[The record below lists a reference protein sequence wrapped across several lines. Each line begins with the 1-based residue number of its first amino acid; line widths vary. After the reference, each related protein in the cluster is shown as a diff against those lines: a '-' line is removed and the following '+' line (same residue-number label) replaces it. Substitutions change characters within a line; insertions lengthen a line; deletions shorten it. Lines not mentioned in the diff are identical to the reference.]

1 MKYVEVIGAAGCAD
15 TVAAIAEQ
23 LELTDCRVGPAASDD
38 TLALRLL
45 VSDDKLQPAL
55 DALQTLLGTQ
65 PTTRIT
71 VLPVEIAL
79 PAPAREEREQED
91 SATAAREALYAGVE
105 KNTRLDA
112 NYLVLVLLSTAVASI
127 GLIENSVA
135 VVIGAMV
142 IAPLLGPNIAFGL
155 GTALGD
161 AALMRKATLANLV
174 GIALVVALAAGI
186 GALQMFDTSGTEL
199 LARTRVG
206 LDSVALALAAGAAAV
221 LSQTTGLS
229 SGLVGVMVAVALLP
243 PAVTLG
249 LMLGSGQLVLAAGS
263 GLLLA
268 VNLVCVNLASNV
280 VFLVKGVY
288 PRTWFEQ
295 QRAKRATRVYALM
308 WVVTLLVL
316 MLLIYAHQLLRGGG
330 G

>member
-1 MKYVEVIGAAGCAD
+1 MKYVEVVSAAGCAD
-15 TVAAIAEQ
+15 TICALAEQ
-23 LELTDCRVGPAASDD
+23 LQLTDCRVGPAADDD

-45 VSDDKLQPAL
+45 VSDDKLQPTL
-55 DALQTLLGTQ
+55 DALQTLLNGQ
-65 PTTRIT
+65 PATRIA
-71 VLPVEIAL
+71 VLPVQIVL
-79 PAPAREEREQED
+79 PSPDRRAREQEE
-91 SATAAREALYAGVE
+91 SATAAREALYASVE

-161 AALMRKATLANLV
+161 AALMRKATLASLV

-186 GALQMFDTSGTEL
+186 GALRVFDTSGTEL

-221 LSQTTGLS
+221 LSLTTGLS
-229 SGLVGVMVAVALLP
+229 SVLVGVMVAVALLP

>member
-1 MKYVEVIGAAGCAD
+1 MKYIEVVSAAGCAD
-15 TVAAIAEQ
+15 SIVALAEQ
-23 LELTDCRVGPAASDD
+23 LELTDCRVGPAAADD

-65 PTTRIT
+65 QTTRIT

-79 PAPAREEREQED
+79 PAPDRGEREQED

-105 KNTRLDA
+105 KNTSLDA
-112 NYLVLVLLSTAVASI
+112 NYLVLVLLSTAVAAI
-127 GLIENSVA
+127 GLLENNVA
-135 VVIGAMV
+135 VIIGAMV

-161 AALMRKATLANLV
+161 ATLMRKAARANLV
-174 GIALVVALAAGI
+174 GIGLVIGLAAGI
-186 GALQMFDTSGTEL
+186 GALQMFEMSGAEL
-199 LARTRVG
+199 LARTEVG
-206 LDSVALALAAGAAAV
+206 LDSVAVALAAGAAAV
-221 LSQTTGLS
+221 LSLTTGLS
-229 SGLVGVMVAVALLP
+229 SVLVGVMVAVALLP

-249 LMLGSGQLVLAAGS
+249 LMLGAGQLTQAAGA

-280 VFLVKGVY
+280 VFLVKGVSA
-288 PRTWFEQ
+288 RTWFEQ
-295 QRAKRATRVYALM
+295 QRAKRATLIYALV
-308 WVVTLLVL
+308 WIITLLVL
-316 MLLIYAHQLLRGGG
+316 MLLIYLRQTLLG
-330 G
+330 

>member
-23 LELTDCRVGPAASDD
+23 LSLTDCRVGPVADDD

-45 VSDDKLQPAL
+45 VSDDKLQQAL
-55 DALQTLLGTQ
+55 DALQTLLGSQ

-79 PAPAREEREQED
+79 PAPARKERQRED
-91 SATAAREALYAGVE
+91 SAAAAREALYSGVE
-105 KNTRLDA
+105 KNTSLDT
-112 NYLVLVLLSTAVASI
+112 NYLVLVLLSTAVAAI
-127 GLIENSVA
+127 GLLEDSVT

-155 GTALGD
+155 GTTLGD
-161 AALMRKATLANLV
+161 TTLMCKAALANLV
-174 GIALVVALAAGI
+174 GTGLVVGLGAGI
-186 GALQMFDTSGTEL
+186 GALQLFEMSGTEL
-199 LARTRVG
+199 LARTEVG

-221 LSQTTGLS
+221 LSLTTGLS
-229 SGLVGVMVAVALLP
+229 SVLVGVMVAVALLP

-249 LMLGSGQLVLAAGS
+249 LMLGSGQMALAAGA

-280 VFLVKGVY
+280 VFLVKGIY

-295 QRAKRATRVYALM
+295 QRARRATLVYTLM
-308 WVVTLLVL
+308 WVITLALL
-316 MLLIYAHQLLRGGG
+316 LLLIYVRQALLD
-330 G
+330 